1 MAHGVPVV
9 IWPHFA
15 DQFLNEKLVVDVL
28 GAGVSVG
35 AAVAPV
41 KLFDDEAVLV
51 LRGDVA
57 RAVSELMGDGEAAEE
72 RRKKARE
79 FGERAHRA
87 VEKGGSSYENLTRLI
102 QIFGENGRSP
112 QGNLKL

>member
-28 GAGVSVG
+28 GVGVSVG
-35 AAVAPV
+35 AGLTPV
-41 KLFDDEAVLV
+41 KLFEDEAVLV

-57 RAVSELMGDGEAAEE
+57 RAVSELMGDEEAAEE
-72 RRKKARE
+72 RRRKAKE
-79 FGERAHRA
+79 FGERPR
-87 VEKGGSSYENLTRLI
+87 
-102 QIFGENGRSP
+102 GRIERWRKV
-112 QGNLKL
+112 GRRMRT